1 MDGQV
6 NKYMEPKQATV
17 KFKRLHKD
25 AVIPQYAR
33 EGDFCKDIVAVDV
46 EYNADMDCFIY
57 KTGFAV
63 EIPQG
68 YGILILPRSSNRK
81 TDFIFPNSV
90 GVIDS
95 GYRGELNVTFKGRD
109 KGNTNQP
116 YQVGDRIAQMILVP
130 YPKFNFVEVDE
141 LSDSERG
148 DQGHGST
155 GTAEV
160 TPTSVKSTAV
170 DGIPANN
177 VVKDEVDKKTAKFAD
192 VAKANKF
199 K

>member
-1 MDGQV
+1 MDEQV
-6 NKYMEPKQATV
+6 NKYMEPKQVTV

-33 EGDFCKDIVAVDV
+33 KGDFCKDIVAVDV

-116 YQVGDRIAQMILVP
+116 YQVGDRIAQMVLVP

-160 TPTSVKSTAV
+160 TPATTTDEKPVSDVA
-170 DGIPANN
+170 
-177 VVKDEVDKKTAKFAD
+177 KDEVDKKTAKFAD

>member
-1 MDGQV
+1 MDEQV
-6 NKYMEPKQATV
+6 NKYMEPKQVTV

-116 YQVGDRIAQMILVP
+116 YQVGDRIAQMVLVP
-130 YPKFNFVEVDE
+130 YPKFAFVEVDE

-160 TPTSVKSTAV
+160 TPASVEPSATTEKPVNDVA
-170 DGIPANN
+170 
-177 VVKDEVDKKTAKFAD
+177 KDEVDKKTAKFAD

>member
-1 MDGQV
+1 MDEQV
-6 NKYMEPKQATV
+6 NKYMEPKQVTV

-68 YGILILPRSSNRK
+68 YGILIFPRSSNRK

-95 GYRGELNVTFKGRD
+95 GYRGELNVTFKCRD
-109 KGNTNQP
+109 RGNTNQP
-116 YQVGDRIAQMILVP
+116 YQVGDRIAQMVLVP

-160 TPTSVKSTAV
+160 KPATEVSPTTEKSTGDIA
-170 DGIPANN
+170 
-177 VVKDEVDKKTAKFAD
+177 KDEVDKKTAKFAD

>member
-1 MDGQV
+1 MDEQV
-6 NKYMEPKQATV
+6 NKYMESKQVTV

-33 EGDFCKDIVAVDV
+33 DGDFCKDIVAVDV
-46 EYNADMDCFIY
+46 EYNADIDCFIY

-95 GYRGELNVTFKGRD
+95 SYRGELNVTFKGRD
-109 KGNTNQP
+109 RGNTTQP
-116 YQVGDRIAQMILVP
+116 YQVGDRIAQMVLVP

-160 TPTSVKSTAV
+160 KPAATDEKSVS
-170 DGIPANN
+170 N
-177 VVKDEVDKKTAKFAD
+177 VAKDEVDKKTAKFAD

>member
-1 MDGQV
+1 MDEQV
-6 NKYMEPKQATV
+6 NKYMEPKQVTV

-109 KGNTNQP
+109 RGNTTQP
-116 YQVGDRIAQMILVP
+116 YQVGDRIAQMVLVP
-130 YPKFNFVEVDE
+130 YPKFTFVEVDE

-160 TPTSVKSTAV
+160 KPVATDEKSVS
-170 DGIPANN
+170 N
-177 VVKDEVDKKTAKFAD
+177 VAKDEVDKKTAKFAD

>member
-1 MDGQV
+1 MDVQTSNQENKQV
-6 NKYMEPKQATV
+6 VV

-68 YGILILPRSSNRK
+68 YGILIFPRSSNRK
-81 TDFIFPNSV
+81 TEFVFPNSV

-95 GYRGELNVTFKGRD
+95 GYRGEIAVTFKGRD
-109 KGNTNQP
+109 RGNTTQP
-116 YQVGDRIAQMILVP
+116 YQVGDRIAQMVLVP
-130 YPKFNFVEVDE
+130 YPKFTFVEVDE

-148 DQGHGST
+148 TGGHGST
-155 GTAEV
+155 GTDEV
-160 TPTSVKSTAV
+160 KPATEVAPATEKSTSDVA
-170 DGIPANN
+170 
-177 VVKDEVDKKTAKFAD
+177 KDEVDKKTAKFAD

>member
-1 MDGQV
+1 MDVQTSNQENKQV
-6 NKYMEPKQATV
+6 VV

-25 AVIPQYAR
+25 AAIPQYAR

-68 YGILILPRSSNRK
+68 YGILIFPRSSNRK
-81 TDFIFPNSV
+81 TEFVFPNSV

-95 GYRGELNVTFKGRD
+95 GYRGEISVTFKGRD
-109 KGNTNQP
+109 RGNTTQS
-116 YQVGDRIAQMILVP
+116 YQVGDRIAQMVLVP
-130 YPKFNFVEVDE
+130 YPKFTFVEVDE
-141 LSDSERG
+141 LSDSERCTG
-148 DQGHGST
+148 GYGST
-155 GTAEV
+155 GIDEV
-160 TPTSVKSTAV
+160 KPATEVAPTTEKSTSDV
-170 DGIPANN
+170 S
-177 VVKDEVDKKTAKFAD
+177 KDEVDKKTAKFAD

>member
-1 MDGQV
+1 MDVQTSNQENKQV
-6 NKYMEPKQATV
+6 VV

-116 YQVGDRIAQMILVP
+116 YQVGDRIAQMVLVP
-130 YPKFNFVEVDE
+130 YSKFNFVEVDE

-160 TPTSVKSTAV
+160 TPTSVESTAV

-177 VVKDEVDKKTAKFAD
+177 IAKDEVDKKTAKFAD

>member
-1 MDGQV
+1 MDEQV
-6 NKYMEPKQATV
+6 NKYMEPKQVTV

-33 EGDFCKDIVAVDV
+33 EGDFCKDITAVDV

-116 YQVGDRIAQMILVP
+116 YQVGDRIAQMVLVP
-130 YPKFNFVEVDE
+130 YPKFTFVEVDE

-155 GTAEV
+155 GTTEV
-160 TPTSVKSTAV
+160 TPATTTDEKPVSDVA
-170 DGIPANN
+170 
-177 VVKDEVDKKTAKFAD
+177 KDEVDKKTAKFAD

>member
-1 MDGQV
+1 MDVQASNQENKQV
-6 NKYMEPKQATV
+6 VV

-33 EGDFCKDIVAVDV
+33 EGDFCKDITAVDV
-46 EYNADMDCFIY
+46 EYNGDMDCFIY

-68 YGILILPRSSNRK
+68 YGLLIFPRSSNRK
-81 TDFIFPNSV
+81 TEFLFPNSV
-90 GVIDS
+90 GIIDS
-95 GYRGELNVTFKGRD
+95 GYRGEICVTFKARD
-109 KGNTNQP
+109 MHDFNQP
-116 YQVGDRIAQMILVP
+116 YQVGDRIAQMVLIP
-130 YPKFNFVEVDE
+130 YPKFAFVEVDE

-148 DQGHGST
+148 TGGHGST
-155 GTAEV
+155 GTDEVKPTTEV
-160 TPTSVKSTAV
+160 TPTTEKPTSDIT
-170 DGIPANN
+170 
-177 VVKDEVDKKTAKFAD
+177 KDEVDKKTAKFAD